1 MRVMRLVTRVSF
13 YPCTDLAF
21 FDDKGN
27 VYISQIG
34 QKYTMTPIAGIF
46 MSILSSVTGQLGP
59 NYDPLFYD
67 VMIYIFGTMM
77 FSIFLLGI
85 ISFWLRVHGWS
96 YKDNRERW
104 VDELDRHFER
114 EGIGL
119 IPDNG
124 KYW

>member
-1 MRVMRLVTRVSF
+1 
-13 YPCTDLAF
+13 
-21 FDDKGN
+21 
-27 VYISQIG
+27 
-34 QKYTMTPIAGIF
+34 MTPIVGIF
-46 MSILSSVTGQLGP
+46 LNILSTLTGQLGP

-67 VMIYIFGTMM
+67 VMIYIFGTIM
-77 FSIFLLGI
+77 FTVFLLSMI
-85 ISFWLRVHGWS
+85 AFWLRVHGWS

-104 VDELDRHFER
+104 VDELDTHFER

>member
-1 MRVMRLVTRVSF
+1 M
-13 YPCTDLAF
+13 
-21 FDDKGN
+21 
-27 VYISQIG
+27 YI
-34 QKYTMTPIAGIF
+34 KYTQSTFYMEPIVGIF
-46 MSILSSVTGQLGP
+46 LSIISAIAGQLGP
-59 NYDPLFYD
+59 NYDPLFFD

-77 FSIFLLGI
+77 FTVFLLGI
-85 ISFWLRVHGWS
+85 IAFWLRVHGWA
-96 YKDNRERW
+96 YKDNREKW

>member
-1 MRVMRLVTRVSF
+1 
-13 YPCTDLAF
+13 
-21 FDDKGN
+21 
-27 VYISQIG
+27 
-34 QKYTMTPIAGIF
+34 MTPIIGTF
-46 MSILSSVTGQLGP
+46 LNILSSVTGQLGP

-67 VMIYIFGTMM
+67 VMIYIFGTIL
-77 FSIFLLGI
+77 FSIFLLAL
-85 ISFWLRVHGWS
+85 ISCHLRMHGWG

-104 VDELDRHFER
+104 IDELDRHFER